1 MRVYKCDRCGSYYDV
16 QSQIGP
22 FYAEVKD
29 EHEIYSIDSKP
40 AIKGKDL
47 CEDCMKDLKRW
58 FVAYNDISTNE
69 DYWRGKAKTRTQKED
84 INTIPLNELGLSTR
98 VERSLSRAIPGSPVY
113 IGDIIMLDL
122 NQLKRIR
129 YMGKNSIDE
138 LVTKLREFRIPY
150 ILHML
155 DNGNGIFVRKYEED

>member
-22 FYAEVKD
+22 FYAEVQD
-29 EHEIYSIDSKP
+29 EHEVYSMDGKST
-40 AIKGKDL
+40 IKGKDL

-58 FVAYNDISTNE
+58 FVLSGDAE
-69 DYWRGKAKTRTQKED
+69 KVEVKEED
-84 INTIPLNELGLSTR
+84 INDIRIAELGLSTR
-98 VERSLSRAIPGSPVY
+98 VERIIKQNIPGDPR
-113 IGDIIMLDL
+113 IGDVVALDY
-122 NQLKRIR
+122 NQIRKMR

-155 DNGNGIFVRKYEED
+155 DNGNGMFVRKYEE